1 MSEAEISI
9 LDGFQDSENETQRKI
24 REARNKEVSRVYENA
39 EDKQIMEEKRKLG
52 GMSRNEADKNVR

>member
-1 MSEAEISI
+1 MSETEISI
-9 LDGFQDSENETQRKI
+9 LEGAQDSENETQKKI

-39 EDKQIMEEKRKLG
+39 EDKQIMKEKRKLG